1 MITNQ
6 PIPSTMQAVVL
17 EKPKTLV
24 CKEVPVWPIA
34 DYGDLDLVLLKVAAC
49 GVCGSDFRYYAGEN
63 PWAQHTLGRFVENPP
78 NLSICFLKDIDKTTC
93 SELKLYL

>member
-63 PWAQHTLGRFVENPP
+63 PWAQHTLGRF
-78 NLSICFLKDIDKTTC
+78 
-93 SELKLYL
+93 